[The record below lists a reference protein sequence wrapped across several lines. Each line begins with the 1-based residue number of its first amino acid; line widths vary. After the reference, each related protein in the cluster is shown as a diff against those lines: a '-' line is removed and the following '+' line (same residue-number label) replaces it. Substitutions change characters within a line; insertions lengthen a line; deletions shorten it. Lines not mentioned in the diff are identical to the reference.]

1 MPVLMKGQK
10 WRDAVKKGSLRFE
23 FPVRAEEKRDEIRA
37 RFFFQG
43 ATAKVESYAQKP
55 LYNLEHI
62 TEVVGNAM
70 IRGGI
75 SELDAGIEVN
85 GNFNDTY
92 RLTRSKNGPP
102 AEHMEIVVW
111 VFDLPDYDYY
121 PQWKRS
127 IMLSSFCA
135 SASIPWLKPIPGR
148 EVHTMQ
154 ELMQYYEQVRSD
166 GIEGLMVKVLDGL
179 YERKRS
185 WNWYKLKPEDTHD
198 GKIIGLHEAVCGK
211 DQPELGL
218 SKGDMLGRI
227 GSVTVRLEDGTTA
240 TPHGIP
246 FALGEEMLNN
256 PTYYLDRWV
265 EFTCMER
272 DRQGG
277 YRHPIFKRIREDKA

>member
-1 MPVLMKGQK
+1 
-10 WRDAVKKGSLRFE
+10 
-23 FPVRAEEKRDEIRA
+23 
-37 RFFFQG
+37 
-43 ATAKVESYAQKP
+43 
-55 LYNLEHI
+55 
-62 TEVVGNAM
+62 
-70 IRGGI
+70 
-75 SELDAGIEVN
+75 
-85 GNFNDTY
+85 
-92 RLTRSKNGPP
+92 
-102 AEHMEIVVW
+102 
-111 VFDLPDYDYY
+111 
-121 PQWKRS
+121 
-127 IMLSSFCA
+127 
-135 SASIPWLKPIPGR
+135 
-148 EVHTMQ
+148 
-154 ELMQYYEQVRSD
+154 
-166 GIEGLMVKVLDGL
+166 MVKVLDGL